1 MFQVKVGMSKASSL
15 IKPCHL
21 VKPISVTL
29 VTGRYL
35 THQRGLPTLP
45 VPPLQQ
51 TCEGYI
57 AALEPILEVDELQ
70 HTKEQVAEFQKVGG
84 VGDRLQRALEKRA
97 SDTENWVS

>member
-1 MFQVKVGMSKASSL
+1 MSKACGQ
-15 IKPCHL
+15 IKPCYL

-35 THQRGLPTLP
+35 THQKGLPTLP

-57 AALEPILEVDELQ
+57 AALEPIIELDELQ
-70 HTKEQVAEFQKVGG
+70 HTKEQVDEFQKVGG